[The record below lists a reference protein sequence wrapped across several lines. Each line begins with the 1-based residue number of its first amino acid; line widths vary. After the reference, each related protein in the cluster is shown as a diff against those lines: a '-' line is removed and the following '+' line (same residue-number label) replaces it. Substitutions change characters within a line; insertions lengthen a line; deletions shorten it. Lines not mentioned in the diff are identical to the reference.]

1 MKIKDKLIHLPGGLT
16 REDHLFMDHASK
28 IHHYSFAIK
37 QPVRT
42 LKAGYCVSDLRNQPP
57 DDFLQHELMA
67 KLANTILEEKLVSF
81 YTKPRYPGESDYPQ
95 DVYATIK
102 VLEPMDEGEAYE
114 MSI

>member
-1 MKIKDKLIHLPGGLT
+1 MKIKDKLIHLLGGLT
-16 REDHLFMDHASK
+16 REEHLFMDHASK
-28 IHHYSFAIK
+28 IHGYSIE

-42 LKAGYCVSDLRNQPP
+42 LKAGYCISDLRHQPP

-81 YTKPRYPGESDYPQ
+81 YTKPRYPGEIDYPQ

-102 VLEPMDEGEAYE
+102 VVEPMEQR
-114 MSI
+114 

>member
-1 MKIKDKLIHLPGGLT
+1 MKIKDKLIHLLGGLT
-16 REDHLFMDHASK
+16 REEHLFMDHASK
-28 IHHYSFAIK
+28 IHRYSFTIE

-42 LKAGYCVSDLRNQPP
+42 LKAGYCISDLRHQPP

-67 KLANTILEEKLVSF
+67 KLANTILKEKLVSF

-102 VLEPMDEGEAYE
+102 VVEPMDEGEAYE
-114 MSI
+114 MQ